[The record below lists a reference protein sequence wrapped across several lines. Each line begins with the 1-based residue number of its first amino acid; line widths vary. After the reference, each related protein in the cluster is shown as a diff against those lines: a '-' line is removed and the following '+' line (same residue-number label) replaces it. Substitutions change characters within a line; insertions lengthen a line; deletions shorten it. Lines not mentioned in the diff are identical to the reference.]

1 MALDLAQHHFA
12 ALPQLRFHP
21 TAKRVRAC
29 VGDDVVVDS
38 TDAWIVWEPRRVVP
52 SYAVPIS
59 DLRGDLVETTAG
71 PVEER
76 AVHIGDGPPVLDP
89 GTGFA
94 FHTTPGQSFDVVV
107 GGSTLRGAAFTPDD
121 PQFAGR
127 AIVDFDAF
135 DEWREED
142 DLLVGHARDPFKTI
156 DTRHSSRRVVVEIAG
171 TTVADSTRSTMLFE
185 TYLPTRY
192 YFPPEDVRM
201 ELLSPSATTTVCA
214 YKGQAAYWSATIDG
228 VVVPDVAW
236 SYPDPHNYAV
246 AVGDQVTFLNERV
259 DISVDGQRLER
270 PRTPW
275 SARDPEVKGQE

>member
-1 MALDLAQHHFA
+1 M
-12 ALPQLRFHP
+12 
-21 TAKRVRAC
+21 
-29 VGDDVVVDS
+29 
-38 TDAWIVWEPRRVVP
+38 
-52 SYAVPIS
+52 
-59 DLRGDLVETTAG
+59 
-71 PVEER
+71 
-76 AVHIGDGPPVLDP
+76 
-89 GTGFA
+89 
-94 FHTTPGQSFDVVV
+94 V

-156 DTRHSSRRVVVEIAG
+156 DTRHSSRHVVVEIAG

-246 AVGDQVTFLNERV
+246 AVGDQVDV
-259 DISVDGQRLER
+259 PQRAR
-270 PRTPW
+270 GHQRGRAAPRAPAHTVV
-275 SARDPEVKGQE
+275 SARPGGQGPGIASGDGAPPVHRGRSARWTARRAC